1 MIILF
6 CSPNFARASKTTRV
20 HPKLRACIQNY
31 ARTSKTSRVH
41 PKLRA
46 CIQNF
51 ARASKTTRVH
61 SKQRVHPKLRACI
74 QNYARASKTTHV
86 HPNFARASKTTCVHP
101 KLRACIQNFA
111 RASKTTIDLHP
122 HKEYLII
129 IFYIYVFLIIVSPPV
144 RSGDC
149 SDCYVVIF
157 FSFYHLH
164 ALQSDSDSNS
174 FYVLGRKYVF
184 CHPESYFTNWGLND
198 FESRLKTYL
207 SP

>member
-1 MIILF
+1 MHPKQRT
-6 CSPNFARASKTTRV
+6 CTQNYARASKTTRV

-31 ARTSKTSRVH
+31 ARASKTSRVH

-51 ARASKTTRVH
+51 ARAFKTTRA
-61 SKQRVHPKLRACI
+61 SKITRVHPKLRTCI
-74 QNYARASKTTHV
+74 Q
-86 HPNFARASKTTCVHP
+86 NFARASKTTCVHP

-129 IFYIYVFLIIVSPPV
+129 IFYIYVFLIIFSPLV

-164 ALQSDSDSNS
+164 ALQSDSNSNS
-174 FYVLGRKYVF
+174 FMFPGVNMF
-184 CHPESYFTNWGLND
+184 FAIQSYFTNWGLND
-198 FESRLKTYL
+198 FESCLKTYL

>member
-6 CSPNFARASKTTRV
+6 CSPNFARASKTTHV

-31 ARTSKTSRVH
+31 ARTSKTSRAHQKLRAYIQTFARASKTSRVHSKLRVH
-41 PKLRA
+41 PKLRT

-51 ARASKTTRVH
+51 ARASKTT
-61 SKQRVHPKLRACI
+61 CM
-74 QNYARASKTTHV
+74 
-86 HPNFARASKTTCVHP
+86 HP

-129 IFYIYVFLIIVSPPV
+129 IFYIYVFLIIVSPLV

-157 FSFYHLH
+157 FSFYHLL
-164 ALQSDSDSNS
+164 ALQSDSNSNS
-174 FYVLGRKYVF
+174 FYVLGRKYDF

>member
-1 MIILF
+1 MRHEPSNNSIPL
-6 CSPNFARASKTTRV
+6 
-20 HPKLRACIQNY
+20 PKLRACIQNN
-31 ARTSKTSRVH
+31 ARAPKTTRVH

-61 SKQRVHPKLRACI
+61 PKLSACIQNFTCI
-74 QNYARASKTTHV
+74 QNYAHASKTTHV
-86 HPNFARASKTTCVHP
+86 HPKFRACIQDYVRASKTSRVHP
-101 KLRACIQNFA
+101 RLRY
-111 RASKTTIDLHP
+111 LHP

-129 IFYIYVFLIIVSPPV
+129 IFYIYVFLIIVSPLV

-149 SDCYVVIF
+149 SDCYVAIF

-164 ALQSDSDSNS
+164 ALQSDSNSNS

>member
-1 MIILF
+1 MIIPF
-6 CSPNFARASKTTRV
+6 CSPNVARASKTTHV

-51 ARASKTTRVH
+51 ARASKT
-61 SKQRVHPKLRACI
+61 SRVHPKLRACI
-74 QNYARASKTTHV
+74 QNFARAFKTTRASKITRV
-86 HPNFARASKTTCVHP
+86 HPKLRTCIQNFARASKTTCVHP

-129 IFYIYVFLIIVSPPV
+129 IFYIYVFLIIFSPLV

-164 ALQSDSDSNS
+164 ALQSDSNSNS
-174 FYVLGRKYVF
+174 FMFSGVNMFFAIQRVILPTGA
-184 CHPESYFTNWGLND
+184 
-198 FESRLKTYL
+198 
-207 SP
+207 

>member
-1 MIILF
+1 MRHELSDNSILLPKLRA
-6 CSPNFARASKTTRV
+6 CIQNNARAPKTTRVHPKLRAYIQNFARASKTTRV
-20 HPKLRACIQNY
+20 HPNLRACIQNFARAFKTTRASKITHVHPKLRACIQDY
-31 ARTSKTSRVH
+31 VRASKTSRVH

-46 CIQNF
+46 CIQDYD
-51 ARASKTTRVH
+51 RLTPS
-61 SKQRVHPKLRACI
+61 QRISYHHFV
-74 QNYARASKTTHV
+74 
-86 HPNFARASKTTCVHP
+86 
-101 KLRACIQNFA
+101 
-111 RASKTTIDLHP
+111 
-122 HKEYLII
+122 
-129 IFYIYVFLIIVSPPV
+129 FYIYVFLIIVSPLV

-164 ALQSDSDSNS
+164 ALQSDSNSNS

>member
-1 MIILF
+1 MIIPF
-6 CSPNFARASKTTRV
+6 CSPNFARASKTTHV

-51 ARASKTTRVH
+51 ARASKTSRVH
-61 SKQRVHPKLRACI
+61 SKLRVHPKLRACI
-74 QNYARASKTTHV
+74 QNYARASKTSRV
-86 HPNFARASKTTCVHP
+86 HPR
-101 KLRACIQNFA
+101 LRACIQNFA

-129 IFYIYVFLIIVSPPV
+129 IFYIYVFLIIFSPLV

-164 ALQSDSDSNS
+164 ALQSDSNSNS
-174 FYVLGRKYVF
+174 FMFSGVNMF
-184 CHPESYFTNWGLND
+184 FAIQSYFTNWGLND
-198 FESRLKTYL
+198 FESCLKTYL

>member
-1 MIILF
+1 MHPKQRT
-6 CSPNFARASKTTRV
+6 CTQNYARASKTTRV

-31 ARTSKTSRVH
+31 ARASKTSRMH

-51 ARASKTTRVH
+51 ARAFKTTRA
-61 SKQRVHPKLRACI
+61 SKITRVHPKLR
-74 QNYARASKTTHV
+74 T
-86 HPNFARASKTTCVHP
+86 
-101 KLRACIQNFA
+101 CIQNFA

-129 IFYIYVFLIIVSPPV
+129 IFYIYVFLIIVSPLV

-164 ALQSDSDSNS
+164 ALQSDSNSNS

-198 FESRLKTYL
+198 FESRLKTY
-207 SP
+207 

>member
-1 MIILF
+1 MRHEPSNNSIPL
-6 CSPNFARASKTTRV
+6 
-20 HPKLRACIQNY
+20 PKLRACIQNN
-31 ARTSKTSRVH
+31 ARAPKTTRVH

-61 SKQRVHPKLRACI
+61 PKLRACI
-74 QNYARASKTTHV
+74 QNFTCIQNYAHASKTTHV
-86 HPNFARASKTTCVHP
+86 HPKFRACIQDYVRAS

-129 IFYIYVFLIIVSPPV
+129 IFYIYVFLIIVSPLV

-157 FSFYHLH
+157 FQF
-164 ALQSDSDSNS
+164 
-174 FYVLGRKYVF
+174 
-184 CHPESYFTNWGLND
+184 
-198 FESRLKTYL
+198 L
-207 SP
+207 SSPCPPK

>member
-6 CSPNFARASKTTRV
+6 CSPNFARASKTTHV

-41 PKLRA
+41 QKLRA
-46 CIQNF
+46 CIQTF
-51 ARASKTTRVH
+51 ARASKTSRVH
-61 SKQRVHPKLRACI
+61 SKLRVHPKLRTCI
-74 QNYARASKTTHV
+74 Q
-86 HPNFARASKTTCVHP
+86 NFARASKTTCVHP

-129 IFYIYVFLIIVSPPV
+129 IFYIYVFLIIVSPLV

-164 ALQSDSDSNS
+164 ALQSDSNSNS

-207 SP
+207 SPWS